1 MHHGKRAFKV
11 LDQLGEPPLYRAR
24 TRDQNIIIFFDRGCR
39 SYKPHRLLEP
49 PPCAVARDSAA
60 QALGGGEAKARN
72 MVIVVLIR
80 NTAARLQDER
90 GRNEA
95 RSTLHMQK
103 LGAGLETSDGRHRFT
118 ALPALCRQAL
128 APLGSPPREHLAPAF
143 GRHTS
148 AEAVALLADEPRRL
162 VGAFHGATPGSILR
176 SERPASGSAI
186 PGLIGCC
193 ARSSQ
198 SIPRE
203 FRDSAEPTGHRRLR
217 LPTMPRVPRSSRV
230 SQKSD
235 NHQLSPQCGCQS
247 PPRGVLTFRF
257 CSAAIQ
263 RIEYPSF
270 CISRIIGSS
279 CFARS
284 RAPPRIWEEHPVF
297 IEEKSRFGGFPL
309 PGYLEPHR
317 KLLSASYAAP
327 SYRS

>member
-1 MHHGKRAFKV
+1 MPTSACAPWLSAARA
-11 LDQLGEPPLYRAR
+11 
-24 TRDQNIIIFFDRGCR
+24 
-39 SYKPHRLLEP
+39 
-49 PPCAVARDSAA
+49 PCA
-60 QALGGGEAKARN
+60 
-72 MVIVVLIR
+72 
-80 NTAARLQDER
+80 RLWSPYER
-90 GRNEA
+90 GSR
-95 RSTLHMQK
+95 
-103 LGAGLETSDGRHRFT
+103 GASCGRAAT
-118 ALPALCRQAL
+118 V
-128 APLGSPPREHLAPAF
+128 
-143 GRHTS
+143 GRCVS
-148 AEAVALLADEPRRL
+148 R
-162 VGAFHGATPGSILR
+162 ATPGSILR